1 MSKGKNHHHEE
12 EMGEAWLLPYS
23 DLMTL
28 LLAVFIVL
36 FAVTQQGP
44 KKVDSLS
51 NSFENILGQ
60 SFFYIP
66 GVGLTGPGTSTS
78 DGSSGSGGNFKTYYA
93 SEEEQKS
100 EQMLNLE
107 NSLKDYFTNTQ
118 LGETYEITNTGYEVV
133 LALPSD
139 ILFPLGSAVLT
150 PSQKEIAKEVSKI
163 IYETQKEGLPVEIR
177 VSGYT
182 DNLPIHTRQYES
194 NWHLSLSRAVSFM
207 SAMREGSDLDQR
219 SFSAIG
225 HGELD
230 PIADNLTE
238 EGRQK
243 NRRVEVSVIY
253 GSKADTKPEK
263 NE

>member
-1 MSKGKNHHHEE
+1 MSKGKKQHHEE
-12 EMGEAWLLPYS
+12 EAGEAWLLPYS

-36 FAVTQQGP
+36 FAVSQQGP
-44 KKVDSLS
+44 KKVESLS
-51 NSFENILGQ
+51 NSFEHILGE
-60 SFFYIP
+60 SFFSIP
-66 GVGLTGPGTSTS
+66 GIGIPGGSPSTS
-78 DGSSGSGGNFKTYYA
+78 NGSSGEFKTYHA
-93 SEEEQKS
+93 SEENQKS
-100 EQMLNLE
+100 EQMSNLE
-107 NSLKDYFTNTQ
+107 SSLKDYFTNTQ

-150 PSQKEIAKEVSKI
+150 PSQKNIAKEVSKI
-163 IYETQKEGLPVEIR
+163 IYDTQKEGLPVEIR

-194 NWHLSLSRAVSFM
+194 NWHLSLARAVSFM

-230 PIADNLTE
+230 PVAENSTE
-238 EGRQK
+238 EGRQR

-253 GSKADTKPEK
+253 GSKADTELEK
-263 NE
+263 SE